1 MKKIFAVLFA
11 CSMVLA
17 GCTDLTDEDI
27 ESIVDAIVEVP
38 GCNGDETAYNYNP
51 NATNNNACLTEMVL
65 KNSVTEFI
73 HLIDDGPEWG
83 ETAGMVMEGSETDES
98 GATTSFSTTM
108 AMSPDGMLMLVE
120 MDMGMVVI
128 EIGELMTEN
137 PDGTTNIQT
146 TWMGNTFQMNS
157 AALFDTAWNEQN
169 YLEDD
174 DDDHDDDHGDGMDDD
189 HDDDDHGDGMD
200 DDHGDDDHDDGMD
213 DDHGDDDHGDG
224 MDDDHDDDDHDDGMD
239 DDHGDD
245 DHGDDDHDGHD
256 DDMSGDFDLGL
267 PNTEVSIP
275 EDFDP
280 QTALWNAGLG
290 TENGFSFS
298 TVMEHSA
305 DHSTTMTFTL
315 SLDFVVTKMIMVDS
329 YYGVDSTSSI
339 TILDAEETETLLTND
354 DTLMEFALPF
364 NMEPISSDDDDH
376 EGHDHGDDDDD
387 HDGHDHGS
395 DDDDQSDDG
404 MGTDEGDGSGSG
416 DESGNDGG
424 MDNGDGTHDDHDDDD
439 DHDGHDH
446 DDHDDHDHHG
456 ATYDW
461 GIITPDMMSPA
472 IVEGSFAD
480 YYIVLSNCSMDDE
493 SDEDGGM
500 DGSDM
505 METPT
510 MTCGDDV
517 MKVSVSDAATPS
529 PGDDIT
535 FHDADNSGTISMG
548 DMVHIN
554 PEIVVDGEWNMVRLY
569 SNSTDAYSDENPML
583 TPGFGAVVGI
593 VALFGAAL
601 LTRRD

>member
-17 GCTDLTDEDI
+17 GCTDLTDENI
-27 ESIVDAIVEVP
+27 ESIVDVIVEVP

-174 DDDHDDDHGDGMDDD
+174 DDDHDDD
-189 HDDDDHGDGMD
+189 DHGDGM
-200 DDHGDDDHDDGMD
+200 
-213 DDHGDDDHGDG
+213 
-224 MDDDHDDDDHDDGMD
+224 
-239 DDHGDD
+239 DD

-376 EGHDHGDDDDD
+376 EGHDHGDDDGD
-387 HDGHDHGS
+387 HDGHDHGN

-404 MGTDEGDGSGSG
+404 MGTDEGDGTGSG

-424 MDNGDGTHDDHDDDD
+424 MDDGDGTHDDHDDDD

-500 DGSDM
+500 DVSDM

-529 PGDDIT
+529 PGDDIM

-554 PEIVVDGEWNMVRLY
+554 PEIVVDDEWNMVRLY
-569 SNSTDAYSDENPML
+569 SNSTDAYSDENPIL

>member
-27 ESIVDAIVEVP
+27 ESIVDVIVEVP

-83 ETAGMVMEGSETDES
+83 ETIGMVMEGSETDES
-98 GATTSFSTTM
+98 GATTSFSTTT

-120 MDMGMVVI
+120 MNMGMMVI

-174 DDDHDDDHGDGMDDD
+174 DDDHDDDDHGDGMDDDHGDDDHGDGMDDD
-189 HDDDDHGDGMD
+189 HDDDDHG
-200 DDHGDDDHDDGMD
+200 DGMD

-239 DDHGDD
+239 DD
-245 DHGDDDHDGHD
+245 
-256 DDMSGDFDLGL
+256 MSGDFDLGL
-267 PNTEVSIP
+267 PNTDVSIP

-290 TENGFSFS
+290 TDNGFSFS

-315 SLDFVVTKMIMVDS
+315 SMDFVVTKMIMVDS

-339 TILDAEETETLLTND
+339 TILDAEETETLLTTD

-376 EGHDHGDDDDD
+376 EGHDHE
-387 HDGHDHGS
+387 GHDHGDD

-404 MGTDEGDGSGSG
+404 MGTDEGDGSGSDGG
-416 DESGNDGG
+416 DESGSDGGESGDDGG
-424 MDNGDGTHDDHDDDD
+424 MDDGDGTNDDDHDDD

-446 DDHDDHDHHG
+446 DDHDEHDHHG
-456 ATYDW
+456 ATFDW
-461 GIITPDMMSPA
+461 VILTPDMMSPA

-480 YYIVLSNCSMDDE
+480 YHIVLSNCSMDDG

-500 DGSDM
+500 DASDM

-554 PEIVVDGEWNMVRLY
+554 PEIVVDEEWNMVRLY
-569 SNSTDAYSDENPML
+569 SNSTDAYSDDNPML
-583 TPGFGAVVGI
+583 TPGFGAFAGI